1 LRQIGIV
8 AEISQFLYKLAL
20 PLDICAGLGDASINI
35 V

>member
-8 AEISQFLYKLAL
+8 AAFSQFLYKLAL
-20 PLDICAGLGDASINI
+20 PLDICAGLGDTSINF